1 MEVNKL
7 NLKDIEKRLQSIVKD
22 NTLKLRKGYEI
33 EDTIKIL
40 EFILIEIAK
49 SNDALGNVSYLKEYY
64 SELFE
69 DNRYSLFIFETN
81 CNELDRMIENHRDMF
96 ALFFKDFIDEIIT
109 NNDFDRIFEDD
120 LPYLH
125 KITRILREDEEEI
138 ADLNDITNYLEEWL
152 NIISYDESEGKFL
165 DLLNDEFKDYYNSK
179 LDD

>member
-1 MEVNKL
+1 M

-22 NTLKLRKGYEI
+22 NTFKLRKGYEI

-69 DNRYSLFIFETN
+69 DNRYSLFIFDTN

-125 KITRILREDEEEI
+125 KITSILREDEEEI
-138 ADLNDITNYLEEWL
+138 ADLDDITNYLEEWL

-165 DLLNDEFKDYYNSK
+165 DLLNDEFKDYYNSR

>member
-1 MEVNKL
+1 M

-22 NTLKLRKGYEI
+22 NTFKLRKGYEI

-138 ADLNDITNYLEEWL
+138 ADLDDITNYLEEWL
-152 NIISYDESEGKFL
+152 NIISYDESEGEFL

>member
-1 MEVNKL
+1 M

-22 NTLKLRKGYEI
+22 NTFKLRKGYEI

-138 ADLNDITNYLEEWL
+138 ADLDDITNYLEEWL

>member
-1 MEVNKL
+1 M

-22 NTLKLRKGYEI
+22 NTFKLRKGYEI

-40 EFILIEIAK
+40 EYILIEIAK

-138 ADLNDITNYLEEWL
+138 ADLDDITNYLEEWL

-165 DLLNDEFKDYYNSK
+165 DLLNYEFKDYYNSK

>member
-1 MEVNKL
+1 M

-22 NTLKLRKGYEI
+22 NTFKLRKGYEI

-40 EFILIEIAK
+40 EYILIEIAK

-138 ADLNDITNYLEEWL
+138 ADLDDITNYLEEWL

>member
-1 MEVNKL
+1 M
-7 NLKDIEKRLQSIVKD
+7 NLKDIEKRLQTIVKD

-138 ADLNDITNYLEEWL
+138 ADLDDITNYLEEWL

>member
-1 MEVNKL
+1 M
-7 NLKDIEKRLQSIVKD
+7 NLKDIEKRLQTIVKD

-69 DNRYSLFIFETN
+69 DNRYSLFLFETN

-125 KITRILREDEEEI
+125 KITKILREDEEEI
-138 ADLNDITNYLEEWL
+138 ADLDDITNYLEEWL

>member
-1 MEVNKL
+1 M

-22 NTLKLRKGYEI
+22 NTFKLRKGYEI

-69 DNRYSLFIFETN
+69 DNRYSLFLFETN

-96 ALFFKDFIDEIIT
+96 ALFFKDFIDEIRT

-125 KITRILREDEEEI
+125 KITGILRKDEEEI
-138 ADLNDITNYLEEWL
+138 ADLDDITNYLEEWL

>member
-1 MEVNKL
+1 M

>member
-7 NLKDIEKRLQSIVKD
+7 NLKDIEKRLQTIVKD

-138 ADLNDITNYLEEWL
+138 ADLDDITNYLEEWL